1 MTKAEVEI
9 ELIHAIHYLS
19 FEEMQAMLTNVL
31 KRVKKDNR
39 LNTSLGLNQ
48 FQSYQA
54 ENDSNV
60 WQALSPE
67 LDSEQ
72 QEWEWE

>member
-31 KRVKKDNR
+31 KRVKKDNS
-39 LNTSLGLNQ
+39 LNTSLGLNL

-54 ENDSNV
+54 ENDINV